1 MKIHIRKV
9 YNYKKKQ
16 KKQKNKQKNR
26 MKQTVII
33 LSLFFIKSMF
43 SQSVTPKDSVKTTE
57 LKEVVLEIKKKAV
70 EQKADRIIYNFSEQ
84 SYLNA
89 GTLMEGLKKLP
100 GLIISDVAGMMYQ
113 GKLLEVY
120 MDGRPLNMYS
130 DELNTFMESLPAN
143 SIEKVEIITQPGA
156 EFPATSGGAIINII
170 TSKYAKKYISITYSN
185 GFGFT
190 KYYKPRTRFNNSV
203 LINAKNN
210 IFAWQIQLGQS
221 YSERY
226 QLDNFST
233 ESLLFS
239 KNYTDKINNLYF
251 IKTGFKFNLKQ
262 DRILFNYDFNTN
274 NNNSYLDAFGYNF
287 SSNDKSNSKRHNNN
301 LILVYQ
307 KRFDNISKKL
317 DFSFN
322 YNVNKSDFNL
332 NSRNSNLSILD
343 NNSDQSFYQIKADFS
358 NEINFL
364 DETKF
369 SIGALADRLNFKT
382 DSFNITNLEY
392 TRSTLASYTE
402 FQSTYKSFDF
412 ILGSRIESYSISG
425 NTDTDKLNTFKQT
438 RLFPN
443 ATIQY
448 NVMDDVFI
456 NANYNK
462 KISLPNT
469 SSLNPNNTSYQNQ
482 NVTFYGNPNL
492 DPTIFDNYEIKMSAM
507 EYFSIGYSISNAS
520 NQIANRIIETSNGAA
535 NVTENIPKVSIHDF
549 NFGMPIPF
557 MLFTKGI
564 KKTLEF
570 DFNPDEIN
578 FIYLYVEH
586 QKNYIEN
593 IDTKGFWN
601 LNLMMQIILP
611 KKINFTTNYNTTT
624 TGGNYYNYYII
635 NEPLNQQFDMT
646 LSKKF
651 LSNNLSISLYANDV
665 FNTNKRNISAVG
677 TEFIYQNKYD
687 SRRVGFSLNY
697 KFPTKNKE
705 IKEENIILNDNNKEE
720 DLDKLK
726 MQ

>member
-1 MKIHIRKV
+1 MKKTI
-9 YNYKKKQ
+9 
-16 KKQKNKQKNR
+16 
-26 MKQTVII
+26 II
-33 LSLFFIKSMF
+33 LFFF
-43 SQSVTPKDSVKTTE
+43 SKIIHSQVVKTADSVKTTE

-84 SYLNA
+84 SYLNS

-156 EFPATSGGAIINII
+156 EFPATSGGAIVNII
-170 TSKYAKKYISITYSN
+170 TSKNSKKYTSITYSN

-210 IFAWQIQLGQS
+210 IFAWQVQLGQS

-226 QLDNFST
+226 QLDSFNT

-251 IKTGFKFNLKQ
+251 LKTGFKFNLKQ

-287 SSNDKSNSKRHNNN
+287 SSNDESKSKRNNNN
-301 LILVYQ
+301 LTLVYQ
-307 KRFDNISKKL
+307 KRFDDISKKL
-317 DFSFN
+317 DISFN
-322 YNVNKSDFNL
+322 YNVNKSNFNL
-332 NSRNSNLSILD
+332 YSRNSNFSILD
-343 NNSDQSFYQIKADFS
+343 NISDQSFYQVRADYS

-369 SIGALADRLNFKT
+369 SIGALADRLDFIT
-382 DSFNITNLEY
+382 ESFDIVNLKY
-392 TRSTLASYTE
+392 IRSTVATYSE
-402 FQSTYKSFDF
+402 VQSSYKSFDF
-412 ILGSRIESYSISG
+412 ILGSRIESYSITG
-425 NTDTDKLNTFKQT
+425 NTDTNKLNTFKQT

-482 NVTFYGNPNL
+482 NVTFFGNPNL

-520 NQIANRIIETSNGAA
+520 NQIANRIIETNNGAA
-535 NVTENIPKVSIHDF
+535 NVTENISKVSIHDF
-549 NFGMPIPF
+549 NFGFPIPF

-578 FIYLYVEH
+578 FLYLYLEH

-611 KKINFTTNYNTTT
+611 KNINFTTNYNTTT
-624 TGGNYYNYYII
+624 TGGNYFNYYVI
-635 NEPLNQQFDMT
+635 NRPLNQQFDIT
-646 LSKKF
+646 FSKKF
-651 LSNNLSISLYANDV
+651 LSNNLSISLYTNDV
-665 FNTNKRNISAVG
+665 FNTNKKNISAVG
-677 TEFIYQNKYD
+677 TDFIYQNKYD

-697 KFPTKNKE
+697 KFPPKNKT
-705 IKEENIILNDNNKEE
+705 IKEENIIIEENNKEE
-720 DLDKLK
+720 SYDKLK
-726 MQ
+726 M